1 MSQVETGGRS
11 SVDGGAR
18 PYLSVVVTARND
30 DHGGNLL
37 GRMQIFVDA
46 WVGQAKRHGLDCEL
60 ILVEWNPPAERP
72 RLTAALRWP
81 SDTGPCRIR
90 IVEVPPALHA
100 RYRHAA
106 ALALYQMIAKN
117 AGIRRALGEFVL
129 VTNIDVIFTDEVMA
143 FLAQRSLEMNRMY
156 RIDRHDAMADVP
168 VDGTLDEQIAYCRSH
183 ILRLYAREG
192 VFNLTEDG
200 LRRNADPDITP
211 ADSGINFGAGWHA
224 PELYE
229 AGEGPFRWLGD
240 DGELIARV
248 PEGGGM
254 LCLEVEPGPG
264 VPIRPQP
271 VQVVDEDGA
280 TVAEWAVSE
289 RETLEFLVL
298 PRGTAPRR
306 LLFRVPGAGLPVLDD
321 PRIQNLRVFR
331 CGWLQAGPAPAQP
344 AAGMLQA
351 LVRYRPLVVRLLSQA
366 RRNPG
371 AGPGLGAA
379 DLVGRSA
386 RLLAS
391 RGDDVFEA
399 GLEYRVQG
407 GVLDREESGGERFRW
422 VDSEGRLLF
431 RCGCDCGSVDLLVEP
446 GPGVGLQPFDLEVR
460 QGGAPE
466 ALRVPVGGL
475 TLVRIPVRTGRAD
488 WVDLRLR
495 AVGGGS
501 PIGPDPRNLSFRI
514 FAAGI
519 APGTG
524 GARVLPDP
532 CCRTVASTPRRL
544 QWTTSEQDRRLVAA
558 MGRPEFLHLF
568 ACGDFTLMARDHW
581 FDLRGY
587 PELDQFSMHLDS
599 LLCYTA
605 HHAGVREEMLR
616 EPMRIYHI
624 EHGAGSGWTPEGHDA
639 LYARIARQGIPTIS
653 FQDLVDSI
661 TQMRILHA
669 PIIFSMDRWGLAGVD
684 LAETVPGDAQTAAEM
699 GA

>member
-11 SVDGGAR
+11 GVDGGAR

-37 GRMQIFVDA
+37 GRMQIFMDA
-46 WVGQAKRHGLDCEL
+46 WVAQAKRHGLDCEL
-60 ILVEWNPPAERP
+60 ILVEWNSPAERP
-72 RLTAALRWP
+72 PLASALRWP

-90 IVEVPPALHA
+90 IIGVPPSLHA

-106 ALALYQMIAKN
+106 ALPLYQMIAKN

-129 VTNIDVIFTDEVMA
+129 VTNIDVIFTDEIMA
-143 FLAQRSLEMNRMY
+143 FLAKRSLEKNRMY
-156 RIDRHDAMADVP
+156 RMDRHDAMADVP

-192 VFNLTEDG
+192 VFNLTDDG
-200 LRRNADPDITP
+200 LRRNADRDITP
-211 ADSGINFGAGWHA
+211 AGSGIHFGEGWHA
-224 PELYE
+224 PELYD
-229 AGEGPFRWLGD
+229 AGEGPFRWLGN

-248 PEGGGM
+248 PEGGGL

-264 VPIRPQP
+264 VPIRPQFL
-271 VQVVDEDGA
+271 QVVDEDGA

-298 PRGTAPRR
+298 PRTAAPRR
-306 LLFRVPGAGLPVLDD
+306 LLFRLPGAGLPVLND
-321 PRIQNLRVFR
+321 PRIENLRVFR
-331 CGWLQAGPAPAQP
+331 CDWLQAGPAPAQP

-351 LVRYRPLVVRLLSQA
+351 LLQYRPLVMRLLSHA
-366 RRNPG
+366 RHHP
-371 AGPGLGAA
+371 AASGLGAA
-379 DLVGRSA
+379 DLIGRAA

-391 RGDDVFEA
+391 RGADIFEA
-399 GLEYRVQG
+399 GLEYRVEG
-407 GVLDREESGGERFRW
+407 GVLPREESGCERFRW
-422 VDSEGRLLF
+422 VDTEGRLLV
-431 RCGCDCGSVDLLVEP
+431 RCGSGCASIDLLVEP
-446 GPGVGLQPFDLEVR
+446 GPGVGLQPFELEAR
-460 QGGAPE
+460 QGSAPE
-466 ALRVPVGGL
+466 TCRIPVGGL
-475 TLVRIPVRTGRAD
+475 TLVRIPVRASRAE

-495 AVGGGS
+495 ARGGGG
-501 PIGPDPRNLSFRI
+501 PIGPDPRHLSFRV
-514 FAAGI
+514 FAAG
-519 APGTG
+519 AGPGTG
-524 GARVLPDP
+524 GAYVPPDP
-532 CCRTVASTPRRL
+532 YCRTVASSPRAL
-544 QWTTSEQDRRLVAA
+544 QWTTSEQDRKLVAA

-605 HHAGVREEMLR
+605 HHAGVREQMLR

-624 EHGAGSGWTPEGHDA
+624 EHGTGSGWTPEGHDA

-661 TQMRILHA
+661 AQMRILHA
-669 PIIFSMDRWGLAGVD
+669 PLIFNMDRWGLADED
-684 LAETVPGDAQTAAEM
+684 LAETVPGDVKTAAEM